1 MEFSLMAEL
10 FQQLEKTSGRLEKT
24 SIISDFISDT
34 PVDLMPTV
42 LLFLRGRV
50 FPLWS
55 EKELGMG
62 DKLMIKVLSNITGAS
77 EIHVEDKIR
86 EKGDIGFA
94 AEELLV
100 NKTQTTLFTEELT
113 VEKVHSNLTKLAE
126 LSGKKSRE
134 RKIGYISELL
144 SMTKPLES
152 RYVVRLVLEELR
164 LGVGEGTVRDAIASV
179 FNVDASLLERARS
192 LRCDLGE
199 VAKIAR
205 QEGDEGLRR
214 VSMKPG
220 RPIEVMLAQKAE
232 SIEDVLGKITPAA
245 FEIKYDG
252 ARLQIHKMGDNIEL
266 FTRRLEKVTK
276 QFPEI
281 VSAARDNIKA
291 STAIVEGELV
301 AIQSKV
307 DRNPRPFQDLSK
319 RIRRKYRINDLVEQ
333 IPVEVNLFDIVLYEE
348 RELLG
353 ERFDDRRKLL
363 EKIINKT
370 DSFRLSEYLVTSNL
384 KEADEFYQKAIKMGH
399 EGVMV
404 KNPGAPYQPGSR
416 VGYMYKIKQVMETL
430 DLAVVGA
437 TWGEGRRAHW
447 MSSFLLALRD
457 EDTGEFLSVG
467 RMATGLTDKQFKEV
481 TSLLKPLVVVE
492 SGKEIGIKPKVVLE
506 VAYDEIQKSQ
516 TYESGYALR
525 FPRLVRIRY
534 DKGIKDV
541 NTLSRLKD
549 LITSH

>member
-1 MEFSLMAEL
+1 MAEL

-24 SIISDFISDT
+24 SMISDFISKT

-55 EKELGMG
+55 EKEMGIG

-77 EIHVEDKIR
+77 EIKVEERIR
-86 EKGDIGFA
+86 EKGDIGLA
-94 AEELLV
+94 AEEILV
-100 NKTQTTLFTEELT
+100 NKTQTTLFTQKLT
-113 VEKVHSNLTKLAE
+113 VEKVHYNLKKLAE

-134 RKIGYISELL
+134 KKMGYISELL
-144 SMTKPLES
+144 SMTEPLES
-152 RYVVRLVLEELR
+152 RYIVRLILEELR

-179 FNVDASLLERARS
+179 FNVDASLLDRARS

-205 QEGDEGLRR
+205 LEGDEGLRR

-220 RPIEVMLAQKAE
+220 RPIEVMLAQKAG
-232 SIEDVLGKITPAA
+232 SIEEILEKFKTSA

-252 ARLQIHKMGDNIEL
+252 ARLQIHKVGDNVEL
-266 FTRRLEKVTK
+266 FTRRLERVTK

-291 STAIVEGELV
+291 STAVVEGELV
-301 AIQSKV
+301 AIQSRE

-319 RIRRKYRINDLVEQ
+319 RIRRKHEIKDLVER
-333 IPVEVNLFDIVLYEE
+333 IPVEVNLFDIVLINE
-348 RELLG
+348 RDLLG
-353 ERFDDRRKLL
+353 ERLVDRRKIL
-363 EKIINKT
+363 EKNVKKT
-370 DSFRLSEYLVTSNL
+370 DNFRVSEYLVTSDP
-384 KEADEFYQKAIKMGH
+384 KEAKDFYQKAIDMGH

-404 KNPGAPYQPGSR
+404 KNPKAPYQPGSR
-416 VGYMYKIKQVMETL
+416 VGFMYKIKQVMETL
-430 DLAVVGA
+430 DLVVVGA

-457 EDTGEFLSVG
+457 GDTGEFFTVG
-467 RMATGLTDKQFKEV
+467 RMATGLTDEQFKEV
-481 TSLLKPLVVVE
+481 TSLLKPLIVVE
-492 SGKEIGIKPKVVLE
+492 SGKEIEIKPKVVLE
-506 VAYDEIQKSQ
+506 VAYDEIQKSP

-534 DKGIKDV
+534 DKGIRDV
-541 NTLSRLKD
+541 NTLSRLND
-549 LITSH
+549 LITSK

>member
-1 MEFSLMAEL
+1 MAEL

-24 SIISDFISDT
+24 SMISDFISKT

-55 EKELGMG
+55 EKEMGIG

-77 EIHVEDKIR
+77 EIKVEERIR
-86 EKGDIGFA
+86 EKGDIGLA
-94 AEELLV
+94 AEEILV
-100 NKTQTTLFTEELT
+100 NKTQTTLFTQKLT
-113 VEKVHSNLTKLAE
+113 VEKVHYNLKKLAE

-134 RKIGYISELL
+134 KKMGYISELL
-144 SMTKPLES
+144 SMTEPLES
-152 RYVVRLVLEELR
+152 RYIVRLILEELR

-179 FNVDASLLERARS
+179 FNVDASLLDRARS

-205 QEGDEGLRR
+205 LEGDEGLRR

-220 RPIEVMLAQKAE
+220 RPIEVMLAQKAG
-232 SIEDVLGKITPAA
+232 SIEEILEKFKTSA

-252 ARLQIHKMGDNIEL
+252 ARLQIHKVGDNVEL
-266 FTRRLEKVTK
+266 FTRRLERVTK

-291 STAIVEGELV
+291 STAVVVGELV
-301 AIQSKV
+301 AIQSRE
-307 DRNPRPFQDLSK
+307 DRNTRPFQDLSK
-319 RIRRKYRINDLVEQ
+319 RIRRKHEIKDLVER
-333 IPVEVNLFDIVLYEE
+333 IPVEVNLFDIVLINE
-348 RELLG
+348 RDLLG
-353 ERFDDRRKLL
+353 ERLVDRRKIL
-363 EKIINKT
+363 EKNVKKT
-370 DSFRLSEYLVTSNL
+370 DNFRVSEYLVTSDP
-384 KEADEFYQKAIKMGH
+384 KEAKDFYQKAIDMGH

-404 KNPGAPYQPGSR
+404 KNPKAPYQPGSR
-416 VGYMYKIKQVMETL
+416 VGFMYKIKQVMETL
-430 DLAVVGA
+430 DLVVVGA

-457 EDTGEFLSVG
+457 GDTGEFFTVG
-467 RMATGLTDKQFKEV
+467 RMATGLTDEQFKEV
-481 TSLLKPLVVVE
+481 TSLLKPLIVVE
-492 SGKEIGIKPKVVLE
+492 SGKEIEIKPKVVLE
-506 VAYDEIQKSQ
+506 VAYDEIQKSP

-534 DKGIKDV
+534 DKGIRDV
-541 NTLSRLKD
+541 NTLSRLND
-549 LITSH
+549 LITSK

>member
-1 MEFSLMAEL
+1 MAEL
-10 FQQLEKTSGRLEKT
+10 FQKLEKTNGRLEKI

-34 PVDLMPTV
+34 PVDLIPTV

-55 EKELGMG
+55 EKELGIG
-62 DKLMIKVLSNITGAS
+62 DKLMIKALSNITGAS
-77 EIHVEDKIR
+77 EIQVEDKIR

-126 LSGKKSRE
+126 LSGIKSQE
-134 RKIGYISELL
+134 RKMGYISELL
-144 SMTKPLES
+144 SMTEPLES

-164 LGVGEGTVRDAIASV
+164 LGVGEGTVREAIASV

-205 QEGDEGLRR
+205 LEGDDGLRR
-214 VSMKPG
+214 VSMEPG

-232 SIEDVLGKITPAA
+232 SIEEVLGKITPAA

-252 ARLQIHKMGDNIEL
+252 ARLQIHKKGGDIEL
-266 FTRRLEKVTK
+266 FTRRLERVTK

-301 AIQSKV
+301 AVHSKR

-319 RIRRKYRINDLVEQ
+319 RIKRKYRIKELVER
-333 IPVEVNLFDIVLYEE
+333 IPVEVNLFDIVFHEE
-348 RELLG
+348 RNLMD
-353 ERFDDRRKLL
+353 ERFGDRRELL

-384 KEADEFYQKAIKMGH
+384 KEAGEFYQKAIKMGH

-457 EDTGEFLSVG
+457 EDTGEFLTVG
-467 RMATGLTDKQFKEV
+467 RMATGLTDEQFREV
-481 TSLLKPLVVVE
+481 TSLLKPLIVVE
-492 SGKEIGIKPKVVLE
+492 SGKEIEIKPAIVLE
-506 VAYDEIQKSQ
+506 VAYDEIQKSP

-534 DKGIKDV
+534 DKGVKDV
-541 NTLSRLKD
+541 NTLDRLKA
-549 LITSH
+549 LLTSN

>member
-1 MEFSLMAEL
+1 MAEL
-10 FQQLEKTSGRLEKT
+10 FQQLEKTNGRLEKT
-24 SIISDFISDT
+24 SMISEFISET

-42 LLFLRGRV
+42 LLFLRGRI

-55 EKELGMG
+55 EKEVGIG
-62 DKLMIKVLSNITGAS
+62 DKVMIKVLSNITGAS
-77 EIHVEDKIR
+77 EIRVENRIR

-113 VEKVHSNLTKLAE
+113 VEKVYSNLTKLAE

-144 SMTKPLES
+144 SMAEPLES
-152 RYVVRLVLEELR
+152 RYIVRLVLEELR

-205 QEGDEGLRR
+205 GKGDEGLRM

-220 RPIEVMLAQKAE
+220 RPIEAMLAQKAE
-232 SIEDVLGKITPAA
+232 SIEWALGKFKPAA

-252 ARLQIHKMGDNIEL
+252 ARLQIHKMEDNIEL
-266 FTRRLEKVTK
+266 FTRRLERVTK

-301 AIQSKV
+301 AIQSRV

-319 RIRRKYRINDLVEQ
+319 RIKRKYGINDLVKQ
-333 IPVEVNLFDIVLYEE
+333 IPVEINLFDILLYNE
-348 RELLG
+348 RDLLD
-353 ERFDDRRKLL
+353 EQFDDRRGLL
-363 EKIINKT
+363 EEVVNKT
-370 DSFRLSEYLVTSNL
+370 DNFRVSEYIVTSNL

-404 KNPGAPYQPGSR
+404 KNPKAPYQPGSR
-416 VGYMYKIKQVMETL
+416 VGFMYKIKQVMETL
-430 DLAVVGA
+430 DLVVVGA

-447 MSSFLLALRD
+447 MGSFLLAL
-457 EDTGEFLSVG
+457 GEGEVGDFLTVG
-467 RMATGLTDKQFKEV
+467 RMGTGLTDEQFKEV
-481 TSLLKPLVVVE
+481 TSLLKPLIVVE
-492 SGKEIGIKPKVVLE
+492 SGKEIKIKPKIVLE

-534 DKGIKDV
+534 DKGLGDV
-541 NTLSRLKD
+541 NTLSRLED

>member
-1 MEFSLMAEL
+1 MAEL